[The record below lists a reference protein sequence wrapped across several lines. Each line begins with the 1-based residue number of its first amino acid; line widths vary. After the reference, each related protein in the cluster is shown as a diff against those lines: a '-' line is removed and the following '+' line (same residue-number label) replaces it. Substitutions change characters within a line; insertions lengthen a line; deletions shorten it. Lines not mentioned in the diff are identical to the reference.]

1 MNPPRGPRP
10 RNHQALRALASL
22 AVLLAGVACV
32 PALNT
37 AGGALAAAGGFA
49 AGGTL
54 RLAWD
59 LGWVLLSVFVA
70 VWLPARWSPLWP
82 RGLALGLAVV
92 LVGAAAWAAWTMGG
106 DFPRGFVAALV
117 VGAPIAA
124 AAAMVAAAR
133 RSPRT
138 DDG

>member
-1 MNPPRGPRP
+1 MNPPRSTRI
-10 RNHQALRALASL
+10 RNSQALRALASL

-37 AGGALAAAGGFA
+37 AGGALASALGFA

-59 LGWVLLSVFVA
+59 LGWLLLSVFAA

-82 RGLALGLAVV
+82 RGLALGLSIV
-92 LVGAAAWAAWTMGG
+92 LVGAVAWAAWTMGG

-117 VGAPIAA
+117 VGAPVAA
-124 AAAMVAAAR
+124 AAAMVIAAR
-133 RSPRT
+133 RHPPT
-138 DDG
+138 E